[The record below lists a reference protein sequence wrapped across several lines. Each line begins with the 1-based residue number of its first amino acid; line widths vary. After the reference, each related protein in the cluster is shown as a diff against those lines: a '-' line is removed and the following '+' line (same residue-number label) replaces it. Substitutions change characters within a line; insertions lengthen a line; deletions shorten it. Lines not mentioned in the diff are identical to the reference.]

1 MELVDDG
8 YEDLDN
14 NNEENDPPI
23 DEANF
28 GADDDNVDAPGND
41 DSDIEVN
48 IDGEN
53 DPPVNNDSDIE
64 VNIDG
69 ENDPPVIE
77 GNFGPN
83 NDCLIHHNGVPRQP
97 NASGESS
104 LSSGNGDVYHNSNSV
119 SSAGSS
125 RSGNGNEV
133 ENSGNK

>member
-1 MELVDDG
+1 MELLDDG
-8 YEDLDN
+8 YEDLDD

-48 IDGEN
+48 N
-53 DPPVNNDSDIE
+53 
-64 VNIDG
+64 DG

-83 NDCLIHHNGVPRQP
+83 NDCLIHHNGVPRPP

-125 RSGNGNEV
+125 RSGDGNEV
-133 ENSGNK
+133 ENSGSK